1 MYSVSSLTTW
11 VIFSKLQTLSAMKR
25 GTHSGFF
32 WRLCSNSIYYISR
45 LCPLNNVHL
54 SSKFLVKIKC
64 WGLAKVEEC
73 ISLICT
79 WSINSWYILI
89 RIFCYTSHIGW
100 RRLAWMQ
107 LVGRVCSCER
117 RRSSQKNI
125 SNIYCKLSLVCLW
138 MTSFGKNQTLWG
150 LDEKADKTAM
160 LCLRTTDVFT
170 VLFHLHYQLQIHGSI
185 TVLVN
190 RFFCL

>member
-1 MYSVSSLTTW
+1 MSLHWLHEWYSASCRPCLLWREGTTLGFSGDYARTPLTT
-11 VIFSKLQTLSAMKR
+11 SLD
-25 GTHSGFF
+25 
-32 WRLCSNSIYYISR
+32 
-45 LCPLNNVHL
+45 CPLNNVHL
-54 SSKFLVKIKC
+54 SSKFLVKFKC

-125 SNIYCKLSLVCLW
+125 SNIYCKLSMVCLW
-138 MTSFGKNQTLWG
+138 MTSFGKNQTSWG

-170 VLFHLHYQLQIHGSI
+170 VLFHLRYQLQIHGSI

>member
-11 VIFSKLQTLSAMKR
+11 VIFSKLQVLSAMKR
-25 GTHSGFF
+25 GNHSGFF
-32 WRLCSNSIYYISR
+32 WGPCSNSTYYISR

-54 SSKFLVKIKC
+54 SSKFLVKFKC

-100 RRLAWMQ
+100 RRL
-107 LVGRVCSCER
+107 VRVKGEEAVKR
-117 RRSSQKNI
+117 ISQI
-125 SNIYCKLSLVCLW
+125 STANWVWLAFEWL
-138 MTSFGKNQTLWG
+138 SFGKNHTFWG

-160 LCLRTTDVFT
+160 LCIRTTDVFT
-170 VLFHLHYQLQIHGSI
+170 VFFHLCYQLQIHGRI
-185 TVLVN
+185 PVLVN
-190 RFFCL
+190 RFFYLWKQPSHS